1 MENYRIYAKL
11 PGQSKFSAMDWG
23 KGVQVSNLIYATLIP
38 EQNLE
43 RAKTA
48 LINLTKDYAGIKL
61 ELRDTKNKV
70 IFKAY

>member
-11 PGQSKFSAMDWG
+11 PGQNKFSPMDWG
-23 KGVQVSNLIYATLIP
+23 KGVQVTNLIYATLIP
-38 EQNLE
+38 EQNLD
-43 RAKTA
+43 RAKNA
-48 LINLTKDYAGIKL
+48 LINLSKDYAGIKL